1 MNVKNPIIGADMPDP
16 DVIRVGDTYYMVS
29 TTMFYI
35 PGAPILK
42 SKDLCNW
49 EIISYIF
56 DIIDENE
63 FYKLENGKHAYGKG
77 QWATSLTY
85 YKGLFY
91 ACFVCHDMGKTY
103 IFHTD
108 DINRS
113 GWDRLEIDEV
123 FHDMS
128 FLFWEGTPYLVY
140 GNGEIYI
147 IELKKDLSGIQK
159 GGLKSLLL
167 QTPKD
172 GMLLRCEGCRA
183 IVRDGYIYLLF
194 IDWPNNGGRREICY
208 RSRELMGPYES
219 RVLLDDD
226 FGFTGHGV
234 AQGTLIDSEKGDW
247 YAILF
252 QDRGA
257 SGRIPYLL
265 PADWKDAWPVIG
277 LNGKIPDSFDVPFQ
291 YFNAAPLVCS
301 DSFNH
306 KNNELSLTWQ
316 WNHNPDH
323 DLWSFTQRQGYLR
336 LTTGHIA
343 TGLMDA
349 RNTLTQRTMEP
360 GSICDVMLDTTGMK
374 EGDYAGLCAF
384 QGRYGQIGVRVKDN
398 ERLVETTQK
407 KIDGSILRTSTS
419 LKQDKVYLR
428 VVFDYRYRK
437 DEATFLYSLNGA
449 EWNPLGEVLPME
461 FTLDIFVGYRIGLF
475 NYATKNVGGFADFK
489 DFTSKLLKY

>member
-1 MNVKNPIIGADMPDP
+1 MNIKNPIIGADMPDP

-29 TTMFYI
+29 TTMFYT

-63 FYKLENGKHAYGKG
+63 IYKLENGKHAYGKG
-77 QWATSLTY
+77 QWATSLTHH
-85 YKGLFY
+85 KGLFY

-103 IFHTD
+103 IFYTD
-108 DINRS
+108 DISKSN
-113 GWDRLEIDEV
+113 WDRVEIDEV

-140 GNGEIYI
+140 GNGDIYI
-147 IELKKDLSGIQK
+147 VELRKDLRGIQK
-159 GGLKSLLL
+159 DGLKSLLL

-172 GMLLRCEGCRA
+172 DMRLRCEGCRA

-194 IDWPNNGGRREICY
+194 IDWPKNGGRREICY
-208 RSRELMGPYES
+208 RSRELEGPYES
-219 RVLLDDD
+219 LVLLDDD

-247 YAILF
+247 YALFF

-265 PADWKDAWPVIG
+265 PVDWKDAWPVIG
-277 LNGKIPDSFDVPFQ
+277 LDGKIPDSFDIPFQ
-291 YFNAAPLVCS
+291 QYDAAPLVCS
-301 DSFNH
+301 DSFSH
-306 KNNELSLTWQ
+306 KNNKLNLAWQ
-316 WNHNPDH
+316 WNHNPNH
-323 DLWSFTQRQGYLR
+323 DYWSFTKRQGYLR
-336 LTTGHIA
+336 LTTSHIA

-374 EGDYAGLCAF
+374 DGDYAGLCAF
-384 QGRYGQIGVRVKDN
+384 QGRYGQIGVRIKDK
-398 ERLVETTQK
+398 ERLIETRQK
-407 KIDGSILRTSTS
+407 DKDGNILRTSTP
-419 LKQDKVYLR
+419 LRQDEVYLR
-428 VVFDYRYRK
+428 VIFDYRQRK
-437 DEATFLYSLNGA
+437 DEASFFYSMNGEA
-449 EWNPLGEVLPME
+449 WNALGEVLPME

-475 NYATKNVGGFADFK
+475 NYATKNLGGFADFR
-489 DFTSKLLKY
+489 DFSAILLKC